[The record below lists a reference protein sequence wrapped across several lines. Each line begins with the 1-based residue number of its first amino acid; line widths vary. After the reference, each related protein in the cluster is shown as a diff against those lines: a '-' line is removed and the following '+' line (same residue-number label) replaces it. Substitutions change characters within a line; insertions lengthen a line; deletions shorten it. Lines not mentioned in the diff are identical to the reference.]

1 MRNRIPV
8 LVSAVLLSGTAV
20 ARLPVVGLAEICR
33 TNTLSEVGTAY
44 AQAVYAAGA
53 VPSMLPATTNAEVL
67 AEQVARLD
75 LLILCGGEDVDPAR
89 YGETDR
95 GRTGAVNARR
105 DAWEFALLDAA
116 IRRKL
121 PILGICR
128 GCQVL
133 NVRFGGTLWQDAPS
147 EVDGASVHRLAGE
160 HGLTVEP
167 GSFVAKLLGGGTASV
182 NSRHHQAVRRL
193 APGFRVTAR
202 APDGVVEAYEGVA
215 YPAVGVQF
223 HPERLVVRQ
232 DRREFLPL
240 FRGAFAPAAAS
251 ERPARKRKVVAIPD
265 YCPTNGC
272 VAAKPNMAAAL
283 ERAGFVPVVL
293 PFTADDALL
302 AEGLRDADALMV
314 AGGIGALQDYDRRC
328 DFEHRCID
336 LALRRGIP
344 VAGVCHGS
352 QVINLHF
359 GGTLKLTPQML
370 GEADALVS
378 HRMPVRTPY
387 TDNFHLVDLE
397 PGSRIAAVFGATRA
411 IVNSSHSNRSL
422 AMGRGLRVT
431 ARAPDGVV
439 EAFEHET
446 LPVMA
451 FQFHPERL
459 TFDPRQV
466 ELLRVSLSL
475 REGLIP
481 EVKNANRKD

>member
-95 GRTGAVNARR
+95 GKTGAVNARR

-133 NVRFGGTLWQDAPS
+133 NVRFGGTLWQDIPS

-202 APDGVVEAYEGVA
+202 APDGVVEA
-215 YPAVGVQF
+215 
-223 HPERLVVRQ
+223 
-232 DRREFLPL
+232 
-240 FRGAFAPAAAS
+240 
-251 ERPARKRKVVAIPD
+251 I
-265 YCPTNGC
+265 
-272 VAAKPNMAAAL
+272 
-283 ERAGFVPVVL
+283 
-293 PFTADDALL
+293 
-302 AEGLRDADALMV
+302 
-314 AGGIGALQDYDRRC
+314 
-328 DFEHRCID
+328 EHRTK
-336 LALRRGIP
+336 P
-344 VAGVCHGS
+344 
-352 QVINLHF
+352 
-359 GGTLKLTPQML
+359 
-370 GEADALVS
+370 
-378 HRMPVRTPY
+378 
-387 TDNFHLVDLE
+387 
-397 PGSRIAAVFGATRA
+397 
-411 IVNSSHSNRSL
+411 IV
-422 AMGRGLRVT
+422 G
-431 ARAPDGVV
+431 
-439 EAFEHET
+439 
-446 LPVMA
+446 
-451 FQFHPERL
+451 FQFHPEYMAVRAGDERAL
-459 TFDPRQV
+459 KLIRAA
-466 ELLRVSLSL
+466 L
-475 REGLIP
+475 EGLRSS
-481 EVKNANRKD
+481 ELE